1 MKSIDLLVIGDHFYT
16 MIGKGV
22 GYLNKGAMAVD
33 KGKIIA
39 IGPEKEIVGNYKAE
53 KLINKK
59 NRVYMPGLIDAH
71 MHTDDCILRGL
82 AQDTNNWMMYGY
94 EPFAGALTKESG
106 LAGTKLALIEGI
118 QAGTT
123 TFGDGGS
130 NMGGV
135 CQEIRKIG
143 VRGTIVVKVR
153 EAISRIYEKGELY
166 EFDKDL
172 GKKSLESA
180 LNIYNKWH
188 DTDDGR
194 IKIMLGPQGPDFLS
208 KELLLKTHEKAKE
221 LKTKVHMHTQQG
233 SRETEQVVKRY
244 GKRPVAWLDEIGFLD
259 DSLIA
264 VHLTDCND
272 HEAKLVAKRGASMVL
287 CSGSIGI
294 IDGIIPPAKIFREVG
309 GFVALG
315 SDQAPGN
322 NCHNIFNEMKLTA
335 LFNKIKY
342 ENPEIMPAWEV
353 LRMATIEGAQALG
366 IDDKVGS
373 LEEGKSADFIS
384 IDLTYPTMMPVYLK
398 PMRNIIPNLVY
409 SARGNEVDTV
419 VVNGKIIMEDRII
432 NTIDVN
438 EVREEID
445 KYTADIGE
453 KSRQRFN
460 KINGTNSVFM
470 NENKL

>member
-1 MKSIDLLVIGDHFYT
+1 MEKIDLLVIGDHFYRMT
-16 MIGKGV
+16 GKGV
-22 GYLNKGAMAVD
+22 GYLNKGAMVVD
-33 KGKIIA
+33 RGKIIA
-39 IGPEKEIVGNYKAE
+39 IGPENEIIGQFKAE
-53 KLINKK
+53 KIINKK

-82 AQDTNNWMMYGY
+82 AQDTNYWMMYGY
-94 EPFAGALTKESG
+94 EPFAGSLTKESG

-130 NMGGV
+130 NMNDV
-135 CQEIRKIG
+135 CHLIEKVG
-143 VRGTIVVKVR
+143 VRGTLVVKVR
-153 EAISRIYEKGELY
+153 EAKSRIYDKGELY
-166 EFDKDL
+166 EFDESI
-172 GKKSLESA
+172 GEKSFESA
-180 LNIYNKWH
+180 LNIFEKWH
-188 DTDDGR
+188 NTDNGR

-208 KELLLKTHEKAKE
+208 KDLLLKIHKKAKE
-221 LKTKVHMHTQQG
+221 LITKIHMHTQQG
-233 SRETEQVVKRY
+233 SRETEQVVRRY
-244 GKRPVAWLDEIGFLD
+244 GKRPVPWLNEIGFLD

-272 HEAKLVAKRGASMVL
+272 EEAKLVAKRGASMVL

-294 IDGIIPPAKIFREVG
+294 IDGVIPPAKVFKEEG
-309 GFVALG
+309 GVVALG

-353 LRMATIEGAQALG
+353 IRMATIEGAQALG

-384 IDLTYPTMMPVYLK
+384 IDLTYPTMMPVYLD

-419 VVNGKIIMEDRII
+419 VINGKIIMEDRII
-432 NTIDVN
+432 KTIDVD
-438 EVREEID
+438 EVKDEVNR
-445 KYTADIGE
+445 YTTEVGKNSKE
-453 KSRQRFN
+453 SFN

-470 NENKL
+470 KENKL